1 MNGPDEELPAEGCA
15 ATALIDELRRIVEFH
30 VREYDMHHA
39 TVMGCLDLVKAE
51 VTEDWLFEGDDED
64 DDGDGSAG
72 GDAEEG
78 LDGFPAE

>member
-51 VTEDWLFEGDDED
+51 VTEDWLFEGDDEG
-64 DDGDGSAG
+64 DDGAVS
-72 GDAEEG
+72 GDAGPE
-78 LDGFPAE
+78 DGEFPGV